1 MSSLIEWPS
10 LYGSSYFIPAVV
22 VVVLL
27 LALLLLMSSRRR
39 ATVEAARNAAEP
51 FDEEE
56 TLPSEL
62 AAESGGTEET
72 AVPTDG
78 PAAPVASAPTT
89 LLVAAV
95 PEPEAKAAPPIPDL
109 AQ

>member
-56 TLPSEL
+56 TLPSAP
-62 AAESGGTEET
+62 AAEGAEAEET
-72 AVPTDG
+72 AVSTDG
-78 PAAPVASAPTT
+78 PAAPCGERPYGFARRGSA
-89 LLVAAV
+89 
-95 PEPEAKAAPPIPDL
+95 
-109 AQ
+109 